1 MGTTQSRMKA
11 LSQLLSA
18 ACRSTHVTAAKHMSR
33 NGFAQAARQFS
44 SKMVTVTFIED
55 GEEIECTAKEGTS
68 LLDVAWDNDIQLEG
82 ACEATLCCSTCHVY
96 LEEEF
101 FDKVPE
107 ATEEELD
114 MLDLAAGL
122 EDNSR
127 LVCQVQLS
135 AELNGMRVV
144 VPDEA
149 AGHY

>member
-55 GEEIECTAKEGTS
+55 GEEIECMAKEGTS

-96 LEEEF
+96 LEDEF

-107 ATEEELD
+107 PDEEELD

-122 EDNSR
+122 QDNSR
-127 LVCQVQLS
+127 LGCQV
-135 AELNGMRVV
+135 ELTAALEGMRVT
-144 VPDEA
+144 VPDDVVNNQ
-149 AGHY
+149 